1 MCGHVNVAKWAAQV
15 NLAITQWTSQRP
27 RGRASDNAAAVHSAA
42 GGAVTITSERPRG
55 QDAASTRASGRA
67 SDNAAAVHDATK
79 PAEERDPRLIHI

>member
-42 GGAVTITSERPRG
+42 GGAVTQLASERPNG
-55 QDAASTRASGRA
+55 KDAATTRASGQA
-67 SDNAAAVHDATK
+67 SDNAAAIHGAK
-79 PAEERDPRLIHI
+79 PTEERDSRLIHY